1 MRDEIIQMLSNA
13 PALPVLFVG
22 SGLTRR
28 YLGLPNWE
36 GLLRLYCVKSPYEY
50 YYSKAERECRECPD
64 MIYPKIADYIEADFN
79 DAFFTEDK
87 YAENRKTHAEDIA
100 AKVSPFKFCIADYFK
115 EKSEAIKISVV
126 LLLLIM
132 TYFLKT
138 ILGKTIFNRTLA
150 KMNCCFLQFMKLQKY
165 TRYMGVVQSR
175 IL

>member
-1 MRDEIIQMLSNA
+1 
-13 PALPVLFVG
+13 
-22 SGLTRR
+22 
-28 YLGLPNWE
+28 
-36 GLLRLYCVKSPYEY
+36 
-50 YYSKAERECRECPD
+50 

-115 EKSEAIKISVV
+115 EKSEAIQEKYSDEITLFREIGNKNISC
-126 LLLLIM
+126 IM

>member
-1 MRDEIIQMLSNA
+1 MK
-13 PALPVLFVG
+13 LFRFCLMHLHYQFFLLDLD
-22 SGLTRR
+22 STRR

-115 EKSEAIKISVV
+115 EKVRQFRKI
-126 LLLLIM
+126 
-132 TYFLKT
+132 F
-138 ILGKTIFNRTLA
+138 
-150 KMNCCFLQFMKLQKY
+150 
-165 TRYMGVVQSR
+165 
-175 IL
+175 

>member
-87 YAENRKTHAEDIA
+87 YAENRKTHA
-100 AKVSPFKFCIADYFK
+100 
-115 EKSEAIKISVV
+115 
-126 LLLLIM
+126 
-132 TYFLKT
+132 
-138 ILGKTIFNRTLA
+138 
-150 KMNCCFLQFMKLQKY
+150 
-165 TRYMGVVQSR
+165 
-175 IL
+175 

>member
-1 MRDEIIQMLSNA
+1 MRDEIIQILSNA

-79 DAFFTEDK
+79 DAFFAEDK

-115 EKSEAIKISVV
+115 EKSEAIQEKYSDEITLFREIGNKNIS
-126 LLLLIM
+126 
-132 TYFLKT
+132 
-138 ILGKTIFNRTLA
+138 
-150 KMNCCFLQFMKLQKY
+150 
-165 TRYMGVVQSR
+165 
-175 IL
+175 